1 MLSLMLSAGCASTKS
16 KDMPFQEGVDYVA
29 LEKDQDF
36 KAPARG
42 QFVSD
47 SYYKFLFD
55 KRDL

>member
-1 MLSLMLSAGCASTKS
+1 MLSAGCASTKS